1 MAVEV
6 TIRVV
11 QNQIGFWGWLEAHP
25 GAAAWFQAV
34 VATVAAFSVV
44 VIYLL
49 TKRDSIELQKAQN
62 ADQLALQRLQR
73 DDLLRIEERRESRE
87 LDREHRRIDAKRAIC
102 RIKSIYAASEVCL
115 KVNIFCKINDK
126 ASAFDSIRAYG
137 AQSFASSF
145 QKSIFKYGQLQPT
158 VLPALQN
165 FAKRIEVIESSLRH
179 CEILPITK
187 SATQAVLM
195 EPMKHL
201 LDAARRLQ
209 VEVFPEFAATSV
221 MTDIQ
226 ASIELLQQAK
236 PE

>member
-11 QNQIGFWGWLEAHP
+11 QNQTGLWGWLEAHP

-62 ADQLALQRLQR
+62 ADQLALQTLQR
-73 DDLLRIEERRESRE
+73 NDLLSIEERREARE
-87 LDREHRRIDAKRAIC
+87 LDREARQIKAMKAIC
-102 RIKSIYAASEVCL
+102 RLRSICAVSEICL
-115 KVNIFCKINDK
+115 KAGLLCKMNDK
-126 ASAFDSIRAYG
+126 ASAFGSIRAYS
-137 AQSFASSF
+137 AKNFESLF
-145 QKSIFKYGQLQPT
+145 QESIFTYGQLEPSA
-158 VLPALQN
+158 LPALQN
-165 FAKRIEVIESSLRH
+165 FAKRIEIIESSLRH
-179 CEILPITK
+179 CEVLPIPM
-187 SATQAVLM
+187 SALQAVLV

-209 VEVFPEFAATSV
+209 VEVFPELAVTSV

-226 ASIELLQQAK
+226 ASIDLLQRSRA
-236 PE
+236 